1 MELVITVRT
10 GSQDWWGRLTGKLK
24 YVHGRLA
31 YDDAHYLLY
40 YRAGDETLAI
50 IVYNARGLPHV
61 FRVLELV
68 GGEVVGISTSVTH
81 ALVKLIDLEE

>member
-1 MELVITVRT
+1 MELVITIRT
-10 GSQDWWGRLTGKLK
+10 STADWWGRLTGKLK
-24 YVHGRLA
+24 YVYDRLA
-31 YDDAHYLLY
+31 FDDAHYLLY
-40 YRAGDETLAI
+40 YRAGDDTLVI
-50 IVYNARGLPHV
+50 IVNNWGGLPHV